1 MFAIIAL
8 LLTTTSFADDPVPA
22 VVPATPLIVAPEVA
36 PVTAPIEVV
45 VPAAPVTAPGEAAPV
60 VAPAP
65 ASPLE
70 TPEVKVP
77 ETTGDALRDGEKAFD
92 AFSAGKWSTAVVLL
106 LGVLAFVYNKFVRKA
121 PAAPPTPPPAV

>member
-1 MFAIIAL
+1 MFALIAL
-8 LLTTTSFADDPVPA
+8 LLTTTSFADDPVPTT
-22 VVPATPLIVAPEVA
+22 VPATPIVVPEVA
-36 PVTAPIEVV
+36 PVITPIEVV
-45 VPAAPVTAPGEAAPV
+45 APAAPVAGEVAPL

-77 ETTGDALRDGEKAFD
+77 ETTGDALKDGEKAFD
-92 AFSAGKWSTAVVLL
+92 AFQAGEWGTAVVLL

-121 PAAPPTPPPAV
+121 PAAPPAPPPAV